1 MWVLAVAGK
10 GEVAKAAEVMEV
22 VVGAEEAKA
31 AGREPRSRNENEW
44 ATSTRSRLRVDG
56 LKAIYAAYPAAP
68 RQT

>member
-1 MWVLAVAGK
+1 MAVKVIA
-10 GEVAKAAEVMEV
+10 AKTAEVVEV
-22 VVGAEEAKA
+22 VGGAEEAKA

-56 LKAIYAAYPAAP
+56 LEAIYAAYPAAL